1 MKLISI
7 PLIQIKKKI
16 WSFSIFL
23 ISLSFVGILISSFYP
38 SIKKP
43 INLGMDFVG
52 GNEIRLERICNLDC
66 SVITS
71 DKLISELRIINQD
84 NNLINNIRFQ
94 IQNNNSLI
102 SIRTP
107 FLSIDSTEKLINDIN
122 KIAGP
127 INFDSKI
134 SRSIGPK
141 LGRDLLI
148 NGGISLLVSLVAI
161 SLYISVRFDK
171 KFSFLALSALF
182 HDLFIVFGVFSWLGI
197 IFSIEVNSLFAVA
210 LLTIA
215 GYSVNDTV
223 VIFDRIRENN
233 KFKKNLNL
241 NQIIEISVNDSLRR
255 TLFTSLTTV
264 IPLLTLMLFGS
275 YSLYWFSLALLL
287 GILIGSYSSILLA
300 PSLLLNE
307 DESINYEIK

>member
-7 PLIQIKKKI
+7 PLIQIKKKV
-16 WSFSIFL
+16 WSLSIFL
-23 ISLSFVGILISSFYP
+23 ISFSLFGILISTFYP

-43 INLGMDFVG
+43 INLGMDYLG
-52 GNEIRLERICNLDC
+52 GNEIRLERICNIDC
-66 SVITS
+66 STITS
-71 DKLISELRIINQD
+71 DKLISELRIINKE
-84 NNLINNIRFQ
+84 NNLINNIRVQ

-107 FLSIDSTEKLINDIN
+107 FLSIDSSEKLINDIN
-122 KIAGP
+122 TIAGP
-127 INFDSKI
+127 INFGSKI

-161 SLYISVRFDK
+161 SFYISIRFDK

-182 HDLFIVFGVFSWLGI
+182 HDLFIVFGIFSWLGI

-233 KFKKNLNL
+233 NANNNLNF
-241 NQIIEISVNDSLRR
+241 NQIIEISVNESLRR
-255 TLFTSLTTV
+255 TLFTSLTTI
-264 IPLLTLMLFGS
+264 IPLLTLIIFGS
-275 YSLYWFSLALLL
+275 YSLFWFAIALVL
-287 GILIGSYSSILLA
+287 GIIIGSYSSILLA
-300 PSLLLNE
+300 PSLLINE
-307 DESINYEIK
+307 DISFNYEVK

>member
-7 PLIQIKKKI
+7 PLIQIKKKV
-16 WSFSIFL
+16 WYLSIFL
-23 ISLSFVGILISSFYP
+23 IIFSLIGILVSSFYP

-43 INLGMDFVG
+43 INLGMDYVG
-52 GNEIRLERICNLDC
+52 GNEIRLERICNIDC
-66 SVITS
+66 SNITS
-71 DKLISELRIINQD
+71 DELITQLRIINKE
-84 NNLINNIRFQ
+84 NNLINNIRLQ

-107 FLSIDSTEKLINDIN
+107 FLSIDSSEKLINDIN

-141 LGRDLLI
+141 LGRNLLI
-148 NGGISLLVSLVAI
+148 NGGISLLVSLLAI
-161 SLYISVRFDK
+161 SFYISIRFDR
-171 KFSFLALSALF
+171 KFSLLALSALF
-182 HDLFIVFGVFSWLGI
+182 HDLFIVFGIFSWLGI

-233 KFKKNLNL
+233 RSIENLNF
-241 NQIIEISVNDSLRR
+241 NQIIEISVNESLRR
-255 TLFTSLTTV
+255 TLFTSLTTI
-264 IPLLTLMLFGS
+264 IPLITLIIFGS
-275 YSLYWFSLALLL
+275 YSLYWFSIALVL

-300 PSLLLNE
+300 PSLLIQE
-307 DESINYEIK
+307 VKSVNYENK

>member
-7 PLIQIKKKI
+7 PLIQIKKKV
-16 WSFSIFL
+16 WSLSIFL
-23 ISLSFVGILISSFYP
+23 ISFSLLGILISTFYP

-43 INLGMDFVG
+43 INLGMDYLG
-52 GNEIRLERICNLDC
+52 GNEIRLERICNGDC
-66 SVITS
+66 STITS
-71 DKLISELRIINQD
+71 DKLISELRIINKE

-94 IQNNNSLI
+94 IQNKNSLI

-107 FLSIDSTEKLINDIN
+107 FLSIDSSENLINDIN

-141 LGRDLLI
+141 LGKDLLV
-148 NGGISLLVSLVAI
+148 NGGISLLVSLIAI
-161 SLYISVRFDK
+161 SLYISIRFDK
-171 KFSFLALSALF
+171 KFSLLALSALF
-182 HDLFIVFGVFSWLGI
+182 HDLFIVFGIFSWLGI

-223 VIFDRIRENN
+223 VIFDRIREKN
-233 KFKKNLNL
+233 KSNDNLNF
-241 NQIIEISVNDSLRR
+241 NQIIEISVNESLRR
-255 TLFTSLTTV
+255 TLFTSLTTI
-264 IPLLTLMLFGS
+264 IPLLTLIIFGS
-275 YSLYWFSLALLL
+275 YSLFWFSIALVL

-300 PSLLLNE
+300 PSLLINK
-307 DESINYEIK
+307 DKSNNYEIK

>member
-7 PLIQIKKKI
+7 PLVEIKKKV
-16 WSFSIFL
+16 WSLSIFL
-23 ISLSFVGILISSFYP
+23 ITFSLIGIIISTFYP

-43 INLGMDFVG
+43 INLGMDYVG
-52 GNEIRLERICNLDC
+52 GNEIRLERICNIDC
-66 SVITS
+66 SSITS
-71 DKLISELRIINQD
+71 DKLISDLRIINKE
-84 NNLINNIRFQ
+84 NNLVNNIRFQ

-107 FLSIDSTEKLINDIN
+107 FLSIDSSEKLINDIN

-148 NGGISLLVSLVAI
+148 NGGISLFVSLIAI
-161 SLYISVRFDK
+161 SFYISIRFDK
-171 KFSFLALSALF
+171 KFSLLALSALF
-182 HDLFIVFGVFSWLGI
+182 HDLLIVFGIFSWLGI

-223 VIFDRIRENN
+223 VIFDRIRENRKSN
-233 KFKKNLNL
+233 DNLNF
-241 NQIIEISVNDSLRR
+241 NQVIEISVNESLRR
-255 TLFTSLTTV
+255 TLFTSLTTI
-264 IPLLTLMLFGS
+264 IPLLTLIIFGS
-275 YSLYWFSLALLL
+275 YSLYWFSIALVL

-300 PSLLLNE
+300 PSLLINE
-307 DESINYEIK
+307 DKSNNYENK

>member
-7 PLIQIKKKI
+7 PLLEIKKKV
-16 WSFSIFL
+16 WSLSIFL
-23 ISLSFVGILISSFYP
+23 ITFSLIGIIISTFYP

-43 INLGMDFVG
+43 INLGMDYIG
-52 GNEIRLERICNLDC
+52 GNEIRLERICNIDC
-66 SVITS
+66 STITS
-71 DKLISELRIINQD
+71 DKLISDLRIINKE
-84 NNLINNIRFQ
+84 NNLVNNIRFQ

-107 FLSIDSTEKLINDIN
+107 FLSIDSSEKLINDIN

-148 NGGISLLVSLVAI
+148 NGGISLFVSLIAI
-161 SLYISVRFDK
+161 SFYISIRFDK
-171 KFSFLALSALF
+171 KFSLLALSALF
-182 HDLFIVFGVFSWLGI
+182 HDLLIVFGIFSWLGI

-223 VIFDRIRENN
+223 VIFDRIRENRKSN
-233 KFKKNLNL
+233 DNLNF
-241 NQIIEISVNDSLRR
+241 NQVIEISVNESLRR
-255 TLFTSLTTV
+255 TLFTSLTTI
-264 IPLLTLMLFGS
+264 IPLLTLIIFGS
-275 YSLYWFSLALLL
+275 YSLFWFSIALVL

-300 PSLLLNE
+300 PSLL
-307 DESINYEIK
+307 INKN

>member
-7 PLIQIKKKI
+7 PLVEIKKKV
-16 WSFSIFL
+16 WSLSIFL
-23 ISLSFVGILISSFYP
+23 ITFSLIGIIISTFYP

-43 INLGMDFVG
+43 INLGMDYVG
-52 GNEIRLERICNLDC
+52 GNEIRLERICNIDC
-66 SVITS
+66 SSITS
-71 DKLISELRIINQD
+71 DKLISDLKDINKE
-84 NNLINNIRFQ
+84 NNLVNNIRFQ
-94 IQNNNSLI
+94 IQNNSSLI

-107 FLSIDSTEKLINDIN
+107 FLSIDSSEKLINDIN

-127 INFDSKI
+127 INFDTKI

-148 NGGISLLVSLVAI
+148 NGGISLFVSLIAI
-161 SLYISVRFDK
+161 SFYISIRFDK
-171 KFSFLALSALF
+171 KFSLLALSALF
-182 HDLFIVFGVFSWLGI
+182 HDLFIVFGIFSWLGI

-223 VIFDRIRENN
+223 VIFDRIRENR
-233 KFKKNLNL
+233 KTKDNLNF
-241 NQIIEISVNDSLRR
+241 NQVIEISVNESLRR
-255 TLFTSLTTV
+255 TLFTSLTTI
-264 IPLLTLMLFGS
+264 IPLLTLIIFGS
-275 YSLYWFSLALLL
+275 YSLYWFSIALVL

-300 PSLLLNE
+300 PSLLINE
-307 DESINYEIK
+307 DYSNNYENK